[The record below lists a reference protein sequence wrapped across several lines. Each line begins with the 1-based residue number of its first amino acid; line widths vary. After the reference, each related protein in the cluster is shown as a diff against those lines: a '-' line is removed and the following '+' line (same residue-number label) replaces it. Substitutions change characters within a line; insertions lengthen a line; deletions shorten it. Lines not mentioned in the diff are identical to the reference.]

1 MKKIEELF
9 ETKLAPA
16 IAAELRARDEVAAT
30 LQRIEVDR
38 QSFTEKIETT
48 EKAIANFEKI
58 IDERIVAGKPIDEL
72 TSKIAQ
78 KRAELEAFIRH
89 IQRLTDA
96 DVEATIRLRDAN
108 QRLSEALG
116 AAIDSLR
123 GDVQTLLETAL
134 NGVLAV
140 CVSFESAGHQA
151 ERVVGVEIPKQEDRE
166 VYRFSCL
173 YQGIFRDLEA
183 FLSPI
188 GDDLSAIRR
197 REVLELWTAGHDK
210 KEAA

>member
-48 EKAIANFEKI
+48 EKAIADFEKI

-96 DVEATIRLRDAN
+96 YVEATIRLRDAN

-151 ERVVGVEIPKQEDRE
+151 ERVVGVEIPKQKDRE
-166 VYRFSCL
+166 VYRFPCL